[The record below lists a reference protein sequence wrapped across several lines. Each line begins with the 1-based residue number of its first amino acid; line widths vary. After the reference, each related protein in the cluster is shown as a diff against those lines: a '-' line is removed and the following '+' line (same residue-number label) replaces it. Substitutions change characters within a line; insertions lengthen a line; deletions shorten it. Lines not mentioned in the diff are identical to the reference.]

1 MGIETIICFM
11 LAIIFGLLSS
21 IFGILKG
28 SGAMLISGFSNIS
41 KENRE
46 KFNKERMSLDMK
58 NSLFIWVVI
67 LLLGGVGS
75 YFISKYFAYIAIVIW
90 IILFFKDVHIDPN
103 KAFNKYKKNKK

>member
-1 MGIETIICFM
+1 M

-58 NSLFIWVVI
+58 NSLFIWAVI

>member
-1 MGIETIICFM
+1 M